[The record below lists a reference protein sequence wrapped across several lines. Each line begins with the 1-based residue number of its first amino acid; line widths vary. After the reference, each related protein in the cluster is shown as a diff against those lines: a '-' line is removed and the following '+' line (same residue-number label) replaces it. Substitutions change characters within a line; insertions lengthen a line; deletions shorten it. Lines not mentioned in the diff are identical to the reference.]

1 MRHGSTVRVAAGFR
15 LALALVLALLGFAV
29 TDVFVSGSRAAGVT
43 TTIPQP
49 DPPPTTS
56 VQRTVPHP
64 APPPPQPQTQ
74 TQPVVPPPPPSPP
87 VSPPPASPPPAPPT
101 PPATIAQP
109 PAHVQHVRKPVA
121 RHLAKRVRVPAHFAP
136 PRPPN
141 LQRDAAAM
149 SVVTPPA
156 ASPPSST
163 PMLVM
168 LAIAIGLTLIGVAT
182 AMMPAWA
189 LPQFVFDVVDKR
201 RSDIVFAGIA
211 VLLSVGVGLL
221 VVLGL
226 K

>member
-15 LALALVLALLGFAV
+15 LALALVLALLGFGV

-64 APPPPQPQTQ
+64 PPPPPPQPQPQ
-74 TQPVVPPPPPSPP
+74 AQPVVPPPPPPPP
-87 VSPPPASPPPAPPT
+87 VSPPPASPPPT

-109 PAHVQHVRKPVA
+109 PAHVRQVRKPLA
-121 RHLAKRVRVPAHFAP
+121 RHLPKRVHVSAHFAP
-136 PRPPN
+136 PRPTN
-141 LQRDAAAM
+141 VKRDAAEL

-163 PMLVM
+163 PILVM

-182 AMMPAWA
+182 AMMPARA
-189 LPQFVFDVVDKR
+189 LPQFVVDVVDKR

-211 VLLSVGVGLL
+211 IVLSVGIGLL

-226 K
+226 T